1 MAPKDKD
8 TVYLDHVVWR
18 LKPGLK
24 SLSKKDI
31 TYYKKKHNASKVLII
46 NERGELVYYE
56 T

>member
-1 MAPKDKD
+1 VAPKDKD
-8 TVYLDHVVWR
+8 TVHLDHVVWR

>member
-1 MAPKDKD
+1 MASQDKD
-8 TVYLDHVVWR
+8 SVYLDHVVWR

-31 TYYKKKHNASKVLII
+31 AYYKKKHNASRVLII
-46 NERGELVYYE
+46 NERGELVYYD

>member
-1 MAPKDKD
+1 VAPKDND

-31 TYYKKKHNASKVLII
+31 SYYKKKHNASKVLII
-46 NERGELVYYE
+46 NERGELVYYDN
-56 T
+56 